1 MQRPSI
7 EELKAMTLQIG
18 LLGSDGRVIASDRR
32 LNSKEGE
39 SYSRTRTS
47 KFLHRESCVCCWSG
61 DTMAEHAAQNVREIN
76 WTSATDVTA
85 ALIEAGNKAYKQR
98 YGTQD
103 DGTAW
108 APIRKVIVACPDNS
122 LWGLNVLPVST
133 ITPVQDVIVSGDSS
147 NTARFFSN
155 NYVPWPPRPIRD
167 LIVMAA
173 YVVLMG
179 GKDNHWG
186 VDGLEV
192 VVIPNG
198 VSPVFLSREQEL
210 QLEAAAKKIDSL
222 ISKRLLQ
229 SFDYQGR
236 VPQ

>member
-1 MQRPSI
+1 
-7 EELKAMTLQIG
+7 
-18 LLGSDGRVIASDRR
+18 
-32 LNSKEGE
+32 
-39 SYSRTRTS
+39 
-47 KFLHRESCVCCWSG
+47 
-61 DTMAEHAAQNVREIN
+61 
-76 WTSATDVTA
+76 
-85 ALIEAGNKAYKQR
+85 
-98 YGTQD
+98 
-103 DGTAW
+103 
-108 APIRKVIVACPDNS
+108 
-122 LWGLNVLPVST
+122 
-133 ITPVQDVIVSGDSS
+133 
-147 NTARFFSN
+147 
-155 NYVPWPPRPIRD
+155 
-167 LIVMAA
+167 MAA